1 MLKTKD
7 MISNSTSMMT
17 RKLIYNVKKQ
27 DHTLFLEK
35 KRRKVIILI
44 VYVDNMI
51 GTEDDLDEH
60 RVLKEY
66 LTNKF
71 EVNDLGPL
79 KYFIEM
85 TF

>member
-1 MLKTKD
+1 